1 MKNEELRSQ
10 LEKLHN
16 ELHQSPAIDSQQR
29 ELLRTVADEI
39 QALLKRDDIQ
49 QHHYT
54 SLSERLSDAVAKL
67 ALHEMC
73 LLHEMSTP
81 CTKSGSYPHAPKL
94 KAPVS
99 FF

>member
-16 ELHQSPAIDSQQR
+16 ELHQSPAIDSQHR
-29 ELLRTVADEI
+29 ELLQTLADEI

-54 SLSERLSDAVAKL
+54 SLSERLNDAVAEPE
-67 ALHEMC
+67 ASH
-73 LLHEMSTP
+73 P
-81 CTKSGSYPHAPKL
+81 Q
-94 KAPVS
+94 
-99 FF
+99 

>member
-16 ELHQSPAIDSQQR
+16 ELHQSPTIDLRQR

-54 SLSERLSDAVAKL
+54 SLSERLNDAVAKL
-67 ALHEMC
+67 EASHPQIT
-73 LLHEMSTP
+73 LLMRQTIDSLAYL
-81 CTKSGSYPHAPKL
+81 GI
-94 KAPVS
+94 
-99 FF
+99 

>member
-29 ELLRTVADEI
+29 ELLRMVADEI

-54 SLSERLSDAVAKL
+54 SLSERLNGAVAELEASHPQITLLMRQTIDSL
-67 ALHEMC
+67 AYL
-73 LLHEMSTP
+73 
-81 CTKSGSYPHAPKL
+81 GI
-94 KAPVS
+94 
-99 FF
+99 

>member
-16 ELHQSPAIDSQQR
+16 ELNQSPDIDSQQR
-29 ELLRTVADEI
+29 ELLQTLADEI

-54 SLSERLSDAVAKL
+54 SLSERLNDAVAELEASHPQITLLMRQTIDSL
-67 ALHEMC
+67 AYL
-73 LLHEMSTP
+73 
-81 CTKSGSYPHAPKL
+81 GI
-94 KAPVS
+94 
-99 FF
+99 